1 MARFP
6 EDFIQRV
13 HPAISGATQWTL
25 SDADDNML
33 FSVVGGGTGIYG
45 DGVRTFEMYD
55 SNEGDVVLQYATA
68 EEINDYLSKLE
79 E

>member
-6 EDFIQRV
+6 DDFIQKV
-13 HPAISGATQWTL
+13 HPVISGSTQWTL

-33 FSVVGGGTGIYG
+33 FSVVGGGIGIYG

-55 SNEGDVVLQYATA
+55 CEQADVVLQNATIK
-68 EEINDYLSKLE
+68 EINDYLSKLE
-79 E
+79 Q